1 MKEIDYLKVI
11 RELQNDI
18 SERESQKEII
28 VMNLIDCLELKK
40 DPNFKAVMNSNYGA
54 SWNNFEYNG
63 IEIRISPIIK
73 PGSISKMTISQYKK
87 EIVPREEAI
96 EQYHKMMQNER

>member
-18 SERESQKEII
+18 SERESLKEIL
-28 VMNLIDCLELKK
+28 VMNPIDCLELKK
-40 DPNFKAVMNSNYGA
+40 DPNFKAMVNSNYGA
-54 SWNNFEYNG
+54 PWNNFEYNG
-63 IEIRISPIIK
+63 IEIRISSMIK
-73 PGSISKMTISQYKK
+73 PRSITKMTVEQYKK

-96 EQYHKMMQNER
+96 EQYHKMMKNE